1 MRSSHGVAVINAH
14 QRYRLSKQPIVS
26 YVRRVLRKVNCTR
39 ASVTV
44 VFVGSRTC
52 RQLNRR
58 FLSHDYVTDVLSF
71 DLEGGKMLEGEVY
84 VNLDR
89 ARQQA
94 QEYGVAFGNEV
105 ARLVIH
111 GTLHLVGYDDRRPK
125 DVRAM
130 RSQEEKHLAY
140 WFQ

>member
-1 MRSSHGVAVINAH
+1 M
-14 QRYRLSKQPIVS
+14 SKQLIVR
-26 YVRRVLRKVNCTR
+26 YVRRVLRKENCRR

-44 VFVGSRTC
+44 ILIGSRVC
-52 RQLNRR
+52 RRLNRQ

-71 DLEGGKMLEGEVY
+71 GLGEGKIFEGEIY

-94 QEYGVAFGNEV
+94 RSYGVAFGNEV

-111 GTLHLVGYDDRRPK
+111 GTLHLMGYNDKHPRDA
-125 DVRAM
+125 DVMKRE
-130 RSQEEKHLAY
+130 EEKHLAY
-140 WFQ
+140 WFR

>member
-1 MRSSHGVAVINAH
+1 
-14 QRYRLSKQPIVS
+14 
-26 YVRRVLRKVNCTR
+26 
-39 ASVTV
+39 
-44 VFVGSRTC
+44 
-52 RQLNRR
+52 LNRR